1 MAKKTGFV
9 VGAIL
14 GVIGGA
20 VAALVTAPKEGRRF
34 RKDVKDF
41 YQDYKE
47 DPKGKI
53 NEVKDSALNFYDE
66 KSGQIV
72 DFSTEKFNDIK
83 DKYDNGEISAEK
95 AKAYLLSKKSEIKA
109 KIASGE
115 LSKDKVIDFL
125 TVTKD
130 KLADKVNEF
139 KAGYAESDTEEEDFI
154 LELEGEDLLDQAADV
169 VEETS
174 EKVVEVADKVEDKG
188 HDLLN
193 K

>member
-1 MAKKTGFV
+1 M
-9 VGAIL
+9 
-14 GVIGGA
+14 
-20 VAALVTAPKEGRRF
+20 
-34 RKDVKDF
+34 
-41 YQDYKE
+41 
-47 DPKGKI
+47 
-53 NEVKDSALNFYDE
+53 
-66 KSGQIV
+66 
-72 DFSTEKFNDIK
+72 
-83 DKYDNGEISAEK
+83 
-95 AKAYLLSKKSEIKA
+95 SKKSEIKA
-109 KIASGE
+109 KIDSGE